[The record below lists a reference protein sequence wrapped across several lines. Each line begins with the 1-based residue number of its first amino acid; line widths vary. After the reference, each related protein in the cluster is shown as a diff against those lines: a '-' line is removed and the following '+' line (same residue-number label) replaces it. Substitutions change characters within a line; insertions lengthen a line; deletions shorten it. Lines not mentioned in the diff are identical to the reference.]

1 MEDSVI
7 YAVKIANY
15 MAVLEQMTGK
25 NQPIRPHQFI
35 FLFLGFFSEKNGP
48 NDRKK
53 KIVLTN
59 KRIYNTLLTKEIL
72 QNNI

>member
-53 KIVLTN
+53 KNCFDKQKNL
-59 KRIYNTLLTKEIL
+59 
-72 QNNI
+72 